1 MANDFLERLKSD
13 SRKRFRQR
21 IDVKYVPHPDAV
33 ALFDMAH
40 GLLLSWRNRGS
51 HTQDLVRREATKLIE
66 VCEQVVELFRCQ
78 GCGKPVWFANAG
90 GPELVQCRCGEL
102 QWRYGD

>member
-13 SRKRFRQR
+13 GRKRFRKF
-21 IDVKYVPHPDAV
+21 IDGKYVTHPDAL
-33 ALFDMAH
+33 ALFEIAH
-40 GLLLSWRNRGS
+40 SLLLSWGNRGS
-51 HTQDLVRREATKLIE
+51 HTQDLVRREAAKLIE
-66 VCEQVVELFRCQ
+66 VCEQVVELFKCQ
-78 GCGKPVWFANAG
+78 GCEKPVWFANAG